1 MADRPKTLPG
11 RVPPIELVS
20 EDDEVLEFREH
31 KWGGTD
37 SFNMPS
43 SHYGAVGPRTCL
55 ICFVTELR
63 RGDPQAPV
71 GTPERL
77 WRYQDNAGKRI
88 NSNIELSCPGP
99 GKTLTAEYME
109 RARRNKVEIRNT
121 NEHVHRVEKQQY
133 ALAAAMEA
141 RITQLEQENKA
152 LKEQVATV
160 TQIDLGQLA
169 QKIFELAEAAK
180 ERKALEAI
188 ESKGRVLQIPP
199 ELAQVIDV
207 VGIPVEG
214 ELVEDE
220 DEDQS

>member
-1 MADRPKTLPG
+1 M
-11 RVPPIELVS
+11 
-20 EDDEVLEFREH
+20 
-31 KWGGTD
+31 
-37 SFNMPS
+37 
-43 SHYGAVGPRTCL
+43 
-55 ICFVTELR
+55 LR
-63 RGDPQAPV
+63 KGDPKAKT
-71 GTPERL
+71 GTRESL
-77 WRYQDNAGKRI
+77 WHYEDAGGKKI
-88 NSNIELSCPGP
+88 YSNIALSCPGL
-99 GKTLTAEYME
+99 GKTLTGEAME

-133 ALAAAMEA
+133 VLAAAMEA

-207 VGIPVEG
+207 VGIPVET
-214 ELVEDE
+214 EVIEDE
-220 DEDQS
+220 DDDA